1 MTNRELVDCVAN
13 LGLSKLKL
21 NMMLRRHHMELFNE
35 IVKRTKFLDDS
46 CIGENSWRTV
56 PILARLHCLEH
67 DLTKMPVCANPDCSN
82 ILFWSKGG
90 SSFHKHCC
98 KRCSNSDP
106 DVMNPKKGKR
116 NQFTSTWCRE
126 SDVFK
131 VCVGK
136 GKGNLPQEQWR
147 SISNAVKGDT
157 REG

>member
-1 MTNRELVDCVAN
+1 MTKENYTEMTNQELVDCVAN

-46 CIGENSWRTV
+46 CIDENSWRTV
-56 PILARLHCLEH
+56 PILARLHCLGH

-82 ILFWSKGG
+82 IVFWSKGG

-106 DVMNPKKGKR
+106 DVMKRIEQVKYEKHGDPHFVNPKKA
-116 NQFTSTWCRE
+116 RE
-126 SDVFK
+126 T
-131 VCVGK
+131 
-136 GKGNLPQEQWR
+136 NLRVHGVVNPMCLK
-147 SISNAVKGDT
+147 SV
-157 REG
+157 